1 MADFRLAP
9 DGIQARQQTKKELEL
24 LHEAKARL
32 QQLRVPRLI
41 SSPRDRVYVAAMD
54 GTGND
59 RSDALE
65 RRTIVAKLADDLRA
79 LGDPAIEVGYMP
91 GVGTQDS
98 FFANTIDG
106 MGAVTFRARV
116 EQSYLEFCRQAARWL
131 NEGPEARIHMVG
143 IGFSRGGEA
152 VSALQ
157 RMVQERGI
165 RNPMGVETLY
175 GEDGILHRI
184 DWDDH
189 PLLVPPGRTVQIA
202 LLLDPVAT
210 SVRDHDR
217 VPPSSN
223 VSTLQFTSAHEPRK
237 HFEATLHA
245 PLGLSDGGRVA
256 NFLIG
261 GAHSDIGGS
270 YLLDGVGR
278 HVHNMGV
285 DYLNAAL
292 GEPLL
297 QHVAVPYDP
306 RMYVVHRSD
315 QHKAAIWPTRNWRR
329 DGERGMHTDLGPACR
344 ETASETCLRD
354 PVDHG
359 LASELEW
366 RYVERGRS
374 PGPTDPKMEM
384 ALAAIDRMYE
394 RFPTW
399 LDRAMAN
406 SPGLGP
412 AQVLAARDGIRD
424 MFGRLAEAAG
434 ERNDFAMSVVVNAY
448 MATPHGQL
456 LRPGYIASKLWL
468 SQGQAP
474 PVQEQAAIPALQP

>member
-1 MADFRLAP
+1 MGEFRLTP
-9 DGIQARQQTKKELEL
+9 DGVQARQQTKKELEL
-24 LHEAKARL
+24 LRDSEARL
-32 QQLRVPRLI
+32 QQLRVPRLMD
-41 SSPRDRVYVAAMD
+41 SSRDRLYVAAMD
-54 GTGND
+54 GTGNT
-59 RSDALE
+59 RSDPLE
-65 RRTIVAKLADDLRA
+65 RRTTVAKLGEELRDLRN
-79 LGDPAIEVGYMP
+79 PTIEVGYAP
-91 GVGTQDS
+91 GVGTQEDFLAS
-98 FFANTIDG
+98 AIDG
-106 MGAVTFRARV
+106 MSALTFRARV
-116 EQSYLEFCRQAARWL
+116 EKAYLDFCTHAARWL
-131 NEGPEARIHMVG
+131 EEDPNSRIHLIG
-143 IGFSRGGEA
+143 IGFSRGAEA
-152 VSALQ
+152 VQALQ
-157 RMVQERGI
+157 RLVHDRGI
-165 RNPMGVETLY
+165 RDPMGAVPHYGDDGTLH
-175 GEDGILHRI
+175 GIA
-184 DWDDH
+184 WADH

-315 QHKAAIWPTRNWRR
+315 QHKAAIWPTGNWRR
-329 DGERGMHTDLGPACR
+329 DGERGMHTDLGPTCR
-344 ETASETCLRD
+344 QTASETCLRD